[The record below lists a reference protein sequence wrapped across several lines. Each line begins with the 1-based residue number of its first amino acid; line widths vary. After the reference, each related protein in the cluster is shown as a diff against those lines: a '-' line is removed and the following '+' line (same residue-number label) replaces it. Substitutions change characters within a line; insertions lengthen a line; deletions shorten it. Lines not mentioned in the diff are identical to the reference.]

1 MRMRMKIKNNKKLK
15 GVRANTCSCWI
26 KFGHKYLWPLVLG
39 WEVTKINYETFD
51 FTPVSPHFK
60 RSSHGLEVSLKYK
73 IIQGRWLKRWKSFWW
88 YKYRQAIE
96 AIVYKQT
103 KLEFTALLLKAFNC
117 ITSFCPNYIN
127 ARSIF
132 WITTAQDT
140 KYDFGFSRTGNPQLS
155 IDYDKQ

>member
-1 MRMRMKIKNNKKLK
+1 MRMRIWNEITKKLK

-73 IIQGRWLKRWKSFWW
+73 IIQGRCLRRWKRFWW

-103 KLEFTALLLKAFNC
+103 KLEFTAPSFLKAFNC
-117 ITSFCPNYIN
+117 ITSFCPNDIN

-132 WITTAQDT
+132 WITTA
-140 KYDFGFSRTGNPQLS
+140 
-155 IDYDKQ
+155 